1 MINKMEKDNNLG
13 LIKQFIK
20 VNTKMEKNMEKENL
34 CGLMIAHTKE
44 NFFKIIFMAKVDTNG
59 KMEEYI

>member
-20 VNTKMEKNMEKENL
+20 VNTKMGKKHGKGKFMWTDDSSYEGE
-34 CGLMIAHTKE
+34 
-44 NFFKIIFMAKVDTNG
+44 FF
-59 KMEEYI
+59 

>member
-34 CGLMIAHTKE
+34 CGLMIVLMKE
-44 NFFKIIFMAKVDTNG
+44 NSFKTIFMAKVDTNG
-59 KMEEYI
+59 KMEEFI

>member
-34 CGLMIAHTKE
+34 CGLMIVLMKE
-44 NFFKIIFMAKVDTNG
+44 NSFKIIFMAKVDTNG